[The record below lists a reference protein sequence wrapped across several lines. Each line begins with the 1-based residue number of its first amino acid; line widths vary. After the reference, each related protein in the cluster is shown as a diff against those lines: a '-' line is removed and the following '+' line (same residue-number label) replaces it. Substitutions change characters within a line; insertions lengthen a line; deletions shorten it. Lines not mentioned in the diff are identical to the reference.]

1 MRRVRGKGEREWRKE
16 GGIMRLGETWKGRNS
31 PRKKTWYSKARF
43 NSGIHMSSSK
53 YCLVMGEI
61 TCDALRALLTISF
74 LVYQLSLL
82 QFPLSLSF
90 FNYIFFMEIKVE
102 GDWG

>member
-1 MRRVRGKGEREWRKE
+1 MEERGWNNEVRRNVER
-16 GGIMRLGETWKGRNS
+16 RNS
-31 PRKKTWYSKARF
+31 PRKMLKYVGEEKKTWYSKARF

-74 LVYQLSLL
+74 LFYQLSLL
-82 QFPLSLSF
+82 QFPLSLFLFQLHFLYGNKS
-90 FNYIFFMEIKVE
+90 
-102 GDWG
+102 